1 MFFGTPGNRHF
12 FAFLIFIKGSV
23 ILDDVVVWQCL
34 AIGPA
39 AIKSL
44 SLSLSVSRYKERKS
58 ESFIFEKEEGE
69 KLSAVFHHDKRDNVK
84 WFFFLL
90 PPFFLHV
97 SSTIGDITITDQSI
111 PLTWND
117 GNDDDGRWWFFSTWW
132 IYVPLFRFFGRPV
145 PRTQYDGARR
155 IERVRNPLTA
165 ADGGGLMTVPCF
177 LNPSFRIEGV
187 CCPNKFDFP
196 STLFFLVIRSA
207 LPPRAL
213 LLTTTTTTTKRTTWG
228 RRVGL
233 RVLPREALTSM
244 QRKCWELLTFL
255 GELVVVIQ

>member
-1 MFFGTPGNRHF
+1 MFVVIENTSKQHVILRVFCVFGTTTKSSLFCILDIHQGESDF
-12 FAFLIFIKGSV
+12 V
-23 ILDDVVVWQCL
+23 ILDDVVTCL

-111 PLTWND
+111 PLT
-117 GNDDDGRWWFFSTWW
+117 
-132 IYVPLFRFFGRPV
+132 
-145 PRTQYDGARR
+145 
-155 IERVRNPLTA
+155 
-165 ADGGGLMTVPCF
+165 
-177 LNPSFRIEGV
+177 
-187 CCPNKFDFP
+187 
-196 STLFFLVIRSA
+196 
-207 LPPRAL
+207 
-213 LLTTTTTTTKRTTWG
+213 
-228 RRVGL
+228 
-233 RVLPREALTSM
+233 
-244 QRKCWELLTFL
+244 
-255 GELVVVIQ
+255 